1 MVKMFILALL
11 FISVCAAGTEIAKLI
26 IARAQ
31 AGRLKELLTKE
42 GLEDLAKEAKED
54 AEELYEEVK
63 EDAEEM
69 IEQLKK
75 EIEERVNK
83 KEEDEVQEIAEPEIE
98 EVEEEIVYVN
108 DGGSS
113 SKKFHKSI
121 DAHHMDGGKPMKRSE
136 AEEAGFVPCAKCF
149 KKGE

>member
-11 FISVCAAGTEIAKLI
+11 FISVCAAGTELAKLI
-26 IARAQ
+26 MVRAKEN
-31 AGRLKELLTKE
+31 RLKELLTKE
-42 GLEDLAKEAKED
+42 GLGDLAKDAKED

-75 EIEERVNK
+75 EIEERISK
-83 KEEDEVQEIAEPEIE
+83 KEEVEEVQPVEEP
-98 EVEEEIVYVN
+98 EVEEEIVFVN
-108 DGGSS
+108 DGGSN
-113 SKKFHKSI
+113 KFHKSI

-149 KKGE
+149 RKGE

>member
-11 FISVCAAGTEIAKLI
+11 FISVCAAGTELAKLI
-26 IARAQ
+26 MARAK
-31 AGRLKELLTKE
+31 AGRLEELLTKE
-42 GLEDLAKEAKED
+42 GLGDLAKEAKED

-75 EIEERVNK
+75 EIEERINK
-83 KEEDEVQEIAEPEIE
+83 KEEIEEP

-108 DGGSS
+108 EGSSS

-149 KKGE
+149 RKGE

>member
-11 FISVCAAGTEIAKLI
+11 FISVCAAGVEIAKLI
-26 IARAQ
+26 MVRAKD
-31 AGRLKELLTKE
+31 GRLDELLTKE
-42 GLEDLAKEAKED
+42 GLEDLAKDAKKD
-54 AEELYEEVK
+54 AEDLYEEVK

-75 EIEERVNK
+75 EIEERVGK
-83 KEEDEVQEIAEPEIE
+83 KEEEPAI
-98 EVEEEIVYVN
+98 EEEIVYVN

>member
-26 IARAQ
+26 MARAK
-31 AGRLKELLTKE
+31 AGKLDELLTKE
-42 GLEDLAKEAKED
+42 GLEDLAKEAKKD
-54 AEELYEEVK
+54 AEDLYEEVK

-69 IEQLKK
+69 VEQLKK
-75 EIEERVNK
+75 EIEERVGK
-83 KEEDEVQEIAEPEIE
+83 KEEEVEEVQPIAEPV
-98 EVEEEIVYVN
+98 VEEEIVYVN

-113 SKKFHKSI
+113 SKKFHKAI
-121 DAHHMDGGKPMKRSE
+121 DSHNMDGGKPMKRSE

>member
-26 IARAQ
+26 MARAK
-31 AGRLKELLTKE
+31 AGKLDELLTKE

-54 AEELYEEVK
+54 AEELYVEVK

-75 EIEERVNK
+75 EIENRINK
-83 KEEDEVQEIAEPEIE
+83 KEEVEEIQAEPII
-98 EVEEEIVYVN
+98 EEEIVYVN
-108 DGGSS
+108 EGASS

-121 DAHHMDGGKPMKRSE
+121 DAHHMDNGKPMKRSE

-149 KKGE
+149 RKGE

>member
-11 FISVCAAGTEIAKLI
+11 FISVCAAGTELAKLI
-26 IARAQ
+26 MARAK
-31 AGRLKELLTKE
+31 AGRLEELLTKE
-42 GLEDLAKEAKED
+42 GLGDLAKEAKED

-75 EIEERVNK
+75 EIEERINK
-83 KEEDEVQEIAEPEIE
+83 KEEIEEP

-108 DGGSS
+108 EGSSS

-121 DAHHMDGGKPMKRSE
+121 DAHHMDGGKPIKRSE

>member
-11 FISVCAAGTEIAKLI
+11 FMSVCAAGVEIAKLI
-26 IARAQ
+26 MVRAK
-31 AGRLKELLTKE
+31 AGKLDELLTKE
-42 GLEDLAKEAKED
+42 GLEDLAKDAKKD
-54 AEELYEEVK
+54 AEELYEEVM

-69 IEQLKK
+69 IEELKK
-75 EIEERVNK
+75 EIKERLDK
-83 KEEDEVQEIAEPEIE
+83 KEEEPAIE
-98 EVEEEIVYVN
+98 EPEVEEEIVYVN
-108 DGGSS
+108 AGNSN

>member
-11 FISVCAAGTEIAKLI
+11 FISVCAAGTELAKLI
-26 IARAQ
+26 MVRAK
-31 AGRLKELLTKE
+31 AGKLDELLTKE
-42 GLEDLAKEAKED
+42 GLEDLAKEAK
-54 AEELYEEVK
+54 K
-63 EDAEEM
+63 DAEEM

-75 EIEERVNK
+75 EIEERVGK
-83 KEEDEVQEIAEPEIE
+83 KEEEVEEVQPIAEPV
-98 EVEEEIVYVN
+98 VEEEIVYVN

-113 SKKFHKSI
+113 SKKFHKAI
-121 DAHHMDGGKPMKRSE
+121 DSHNMDGGKPMKRSE

>member
-11 FISVCAAGTEIAKLI
+11 FMSVCAAGVEIAKLI
-26 IARAQ
+26 MIRAKD
-31 AGRLKELLTKE
+31 GRLDELLTKE
-42 GLEDLAKEAKED
+42 GLEDLAKDAKKD
-54 AEELYEEVK
+54 AEELYEEVM

-69 IEQLKK
+69 IEELKK
-75 EIEERVNK
+75 EIKERLDK
-83 KEEDEVQEIAEPEIE
+83 KEEEEP

-108 DGGSS
+108 AGNSS

>member
-11 FISVCAAGTEIAKLI
+11 FISVCAAGTELAKLI
-26 IARAQ
+26 MARAK
-31 AGRLKELLTKE
+31 AGRLEELLTKE
-42 GLEDLAKEAKED
+42 GLGDLAKEAKED

-75 EIEERVNK
+75 EIEERINK
-83 KEEDEVQEIAEPEIE
+83 KEEVQEIEES

-108 DGGSS
+108 EGSSS

-121 DAHHMDGGKPMKRSE
+121 DAHHMDNGKPMKRSE

-149 KKGE
+149 RKGE

>member
-11 FISVCAAGTEIAKLI
+11 FISVCAAGTELAKLI
-26 IARAQ
+26 MARAK
-31 AGRLKELLTKE
+31 AGRLEELLTKE
-42 GLEDLAKEAKED
+42 GLGDLAKED

-75 EIEERVNK
+75 EIEERINK
-83 KEEDEVQEIAEPEIE
+83 KEEVQEIEES

-108 DGGSS
+108 EGSSS

-121 DAHHMDGGKPMKRSE
+121 DAHHMDNGKPMKRSE

-149 KKGE
+149 RKGE

>member
-75 EIEERVNK
+75 EIEERINK
-83 KEEDEVQEIAEPEIE
+83 KEEVQEIEEPA
-98 EVEEEIVYVN
+98 VEEEIVYVN
-108 DGGSS
+108 EGVSS

-121 DAHHMDGGKPMKRSE
+121 DAHHMDNGKPMKKSE

-149 KKGE
+149 RKGE